1 MSLNILLSSKWEW
14 EQIPSLDKAKKSA
27 NPYLY
32 SIVLGILRVG
42 MIAKEKK
49 EVIFQVTVI
58 LVNNEYKYQYS

>member
-1 MSLNILLSSKWEW
+1 MGTDTITWQS
-14 EQIPSLDKAKKSA
+14 KKSA

-32 SIVLGILRVG
+32 SIVLGIFRVG